1 MSHNVLHRF
10 LCPWED
16 FSNNIQLLNQYLFKN
31 IECGPISYCLL
42 SFFSLVNV
50 KEPLMV
56 NEVPELLEKETPV
69 RLVMPQNVYV
79 KRLMIH
85 K

>member
-1 MSHNVLHRF
+1 MSLGGF
-10 LCPWED
+10 
-16 FSNNIQLLNQYLFKN
+16 FKQHPI
-31 IECGPISYCLL
+31 IESIFVQKYRMRTYFILPTFI
-42 SFFSLVNV
+42 FSLVNV